1 MAEVHRFPVFTG
13 KYEHQIDG
21 ANRLVVPAKLRA
33 KLDGRLFLSLGKGAY
48 PYLVLLPEP
57 SYQRLVDQLNET
69 HFFDEAK
76 QDDIR
81 DTFTDGYEVSV
92 DGQGRLALPAELR
105 KSAHLGSKCMVLGVF
120 NRVEIWDREIFQIY
134 RERRGHPV
142 S

>member
-1 MAEVHRFPVFTG
+1 MAEVHKFPVFTG

-21 ANRLVVPAKLRA
+21 ANRLVMPAKLRD
-33 KLDGRLFLSLGKGAY
+33 KLGDRLFLSLGKGAY

-57 SYQRLVDQLNET
+57 SYQRVVGQLNET
-69 HFFDEAK
+69 ELFDEAK

-81 DTFTDGYEVSV
+81 DMFTDGYEVSV
-92 DGQGRLALPAELR
+92 DGQGRLRLPAELR

-120 NRVEIWDREIFQIY
+120 NRVEIWDREIFEIY